1 MAHACRQRDA
11 ATKALI
17 NIKAL
22 IAYINSSLK
31 RHVNIITYGACRQRD
46 AAIKALIIIK
56 AP

>member
-17 NIKAL
+17 IIKAL
-22 IAYINSSLK
+22 IAYTNASLK
-31 RHVNIITYGACRQRD
+31 RYVNLIAYGACRQRD
-46 AAIKALIIIK
+46 AAIKALINIK